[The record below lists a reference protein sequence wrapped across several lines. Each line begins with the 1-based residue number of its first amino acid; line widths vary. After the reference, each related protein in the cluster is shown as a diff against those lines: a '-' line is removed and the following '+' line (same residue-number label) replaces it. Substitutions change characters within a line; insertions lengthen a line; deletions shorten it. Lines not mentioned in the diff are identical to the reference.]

1 MKTFGLLF
9 GIGLVL
15 LVLPSQ
21 TTEGQEPPELYV
33 VHAESPY
40 YDPLNWAINR
50 SGDVVVAV
58 TVSEDGNVQDAQA
71 SGHPLLITGALQNI
85 KTWRFVR
92 GQRRHLN
99 VTYEYRLDEPP
110 ADKLLQPRVTFDF
123 PNKVRIMTARR
134 RLDHIKDE

>member
-9 GIGLVL
+9 GIGLI
-15 LVLPSQ
+15 LVALPSQ
-21 TTEGQEPPELYV
+21 TTEGQEAPELYV
-33 VHAESPY
+33 VHAESPF
-40 YDPLNWAINR
+40 YDPLNWTINR

-58 TVSEDGNVQDAQA
+58 TVSEDGSVQDAQA
-71 SGHPLLITGALQNI
+71 SGHPLLITGALQNV
-85 KTWRFVR
+85 KTWRFVP
-92 GQRRHLN
+92 GQKRHLN

-123 PNKVRIMTARR
+123 PNKVRIVTARR